1 MCVYF
6 NKTNV
11 GVSAYIMAQA
21 ALGNSKLIQ
30 DINNKL
36 RMLSVEHNKLTTMF
50 LLLSQ
55 EVVKIKKHT
64 NYTDPEPEETKQPPA
79 PQQQPRTQTRGKS
92 SKSINN

>member
-1 MCVYF
+1 
-6 NKTNV
+6 
-11 GVSAYIMAQA
+11 MAQA

-55 EVVKIKKHT
+55 EVVKLKKHT
-64 NYTDPEPEETKQPPA
+64 NYTDPEPEETKPA
-79 PQQQPRTQTRGKS
+79 PATQQQPRTQTRGPKS